1 MAGNG
6 NHTTSRKGDPEGGG
20 AQLRLRGNEPVYKYL
35 LSKSSATA
43 DAAASRCHL
52 TQKSASADAASC
64 CYLTQKSAS
73 ADAALCCYL
82 LESQLRLMQLRLEAA
97 APLALLLL
105 CELRATS
112 LSTTTTTEP
121 RCWREHFERR
131 DCFPIAVLLVHVQV
145 HNQQEAHG
153 LKLNNHSPQSERTT
167 SGSTLSKAVAPQ
179 RCSNL

>member
-6 NHTTSRKGDPEGGG
+6 NHTTSRNGDPEGGG

-35 LSKSSATA
+35 LSKSSASA
-43 DAAASRCHL
+43 DA
-52 TQKSASADAASC
+52 AASC

-82 LESQLRLMQLRLEAA
+82 LKSQLRLMQLRLEAA

-112 LSTTTTTEP
+112 LSTTTTTTIT
-121 RCWREHFERR
+121 R
-131 DCFPIAVLLVHVQV
+131 V
-145 HNQQEAHG
+145 
-153 LKLNNHSPQSERTT
+153 
-167 SGSTLSKAVAPQ
+167 
-179 RCSNL
+179 

>member
-1 MAGNG
+1 MLAP
-6 NHTTSRKGDPEGGG
+6 RGG

-82 LESQLRLMQLRLEAA
+82 LKSQLRLMQLRLEAA

-105 CELRATS
+105 CELRAS
-112 LSTTTTTEP
+112 SNGALPAAAAAAAEG
-121 RCWREHFERR
+121 RHHRLF
-131 DCFPIAVLLVHVQV
+131 F
-145 HNQQEAHG
+145 
-153 LKLNNHSPQSERTT
+153 
-167 SGSTLSKAVAPQ
+167 VAS
-179 RCSNL
+179 RNGDRGML